1 MREKKSSRIRT
12 FPMAASPNFFSPSPG
27 AAQNIL
33 HLNITQ
39 HATGKRILKQP
50 PIPSGHAVIKKP
62 RNRPVIRAAG
72 APRLLP
78 EKIFSVPLRQEAA
91 PPALPLFPV
100 NFIPPLLPEKN
111 FSRLFTGTAAARRE
125 RYSEPFRLKIAGADS
140 PAHNRPPSVWRQY
153 LPGKSASADNRSRP
167 SLFSLA
173 KVKSINRSPR
183 HFLSRRRHPSTP

>member
-1 MREKKSSRIRT
+1 M
-12 FPMAASPNFFSPSPG
+12 PASKN
-27 AAQNIL
+27 
-33 HLNITQ
+33 
-39 HATGKRILKQP
+39 
-50 PIPSGHAVIKKP
+50 P

-78 EKIFSVPLRQEAA
+78 EKIFSVPLRLEAA

-140 PAHNRPPSVWRQY
+140 PGHNRPPSVWRQY

-167 SLFSLA
+167 PSVQPC
-173 KVKSINRSPR
+173 KGKINQPE
-183 HFLSRRRHPSTP
+183 STPFLIAAPASVNALIPPRAFQRRYFPGSAAPFRCSP